1 MTTEPQD
8 ILLARQPIYNTNKEV
23 VGYELLFR
31 ENTDIPTTGIFDGN
45 RATSRVLLSL
55 FTESDI
61 TTITHGLPAF
71 INFTAELIHNPPF
84 FDPKSMIIEVLED
97 ICITDKIIASLK
109 KLKEKGF
116 TLALDD
122 FVMDEKYRPI
132 LELVD
137 IIKLE
142 LPEMNDDVLTQTIK
156 TLKKYN
162 VKILAEKI
170 ETPELFNRCRELGC
184 DMFQGYFLAKP
195 EIIKGKKI
203 AASKMAVLSLISEIQ
218 APEIDMSGLTQ
229 IISRDPA
236 LSFKLLKLINSAAFK
251 RSNTIDSIH
260 RAVTLLGIQKIKSW
274 ASLLAL
280 SKLDDKPESLHYI
293 ALVRALMCEKL
304 AEYIQIDAKDRFYTV
319 GLLSCLD
326 AFFDQEITEVVKHIS
341 LDTTINDALLSFKG
355 LAGLALHTTL
365 NFEKSQWHKI
375 NWQQLS
381 QYELSVKLI
390 NEIYFDATKL
400 ALEMSS

>member
-1 MTTEPQD
+1 MTAEPQD
-8 ILLARQPIYNTNKEV
+8 ILLARQPIYNTNKKV
-23 VGYELLFR
+23 IAYELLFR
-31 ENTDIPTTGIFDGN
+31 ENTDIPSIGVFDGN

-71 INFTAELIHNPPF
+71 INFTAELINNPPF

-97 ICITDKIIASLK
+97 ICITDEIISSLK
-109 KLKEKGF
+109 ALKQKGF

-132 LELVD
+132 LEIVD

-142 LPEMNDDVLTQTIK
+142 LPAMDDATLEKTIQ
-156 TLKKYN
+156 TLKPYN

-170 ETPELFNRCRELGC
+170 ETPELFNRCRDLGC

-195 EIIKGKKI
+195 EIIKGRKI
-203 AASKMAVLSLISEIQ
+203 AASKLSVLSLISEIQ
-218 APEIDMSGLTQ
+218 LPDIDMNDLTR

-260 RAVTLLGIQKIKSW
+260 RAVTLLGLNKIKSW

-280 SKLDDKPESLHYI
+280 SKLDDKPESLHYT

-304 AEYIQIDAKDRFYTV
+304 AEYIQVDLKNRFYTV

-326 AFFDQEITEVVKHIS
+326 AFFDQEITEIIKHIS
-341 LDTTINDALLSFKG
+341 LDTAITDALLSYKG

-375 NWQQLS
+375 DWHQLS
-381 QYELSVKLI
+381 QYELNVKLI
-390 NEIYFDATKL
+390 NEIYFEASKL
-400 ALEMSS
+400 ALEMS

>member
-8 ILLARQPIYNTNKEV
+8 ILLARQPIYNTSKEV
-23 VGYELLFR
+23 IAYELLFR
-31 ENTDIPTTGIFDGN
+31 ENTDIPSIGIFDGN

-84 FDPKSMIIEVLED
+84 FDPKSMIIEILED
-97 ICITDKIIASLK
+97 ICITDEIVTSLK
-109 KLKEKGF
+109 ALKQKGF

-132 LELVD
+132 LEIVD

-142 LPEMNDDVLTQTIK
+142 LPAMDDATLEKTIQ
-156 TLKKYN
+156 TLKPYN

-170 ETPELFNRCRELGC
+170 ETPELFNRCRDLGC

-195 EIIKGKKI
+195 EIIKGRKI
-203 AASKMAVLSLISEIQ
+203 AASKLSVLSLISEIQ
-218 APEIDMSGLTQ
+218 LPDIDMNDLTR

-260 RAVTLLGIQKIKSW
+260 RAVTLLGLNKIRSW

-280 SKLDDKPESLHYI
+280 SKLDDKPEALHYT
-293 ALVRALMCEKL
+293 ALVRALMCERL
-304 AEYIQIDAKDRFYTV
+304 AEYIQPDLKNRFYTV

-326 AFFDQEITEVVKHIS
+326 AFFDQELTEIIKHIS
-341 LDTTINDALLSFKG
+341 LDEAITDALLNHKG

-375 NWQQLS
+375 DWQQLS
-381 QYELSVKLI
+381 QYDLSVKLI
-390 NEIYFDATKL
+390 NDIYFAASKL
-400 ALEMSS
+400 ALEIS

>member
-1 MTTEPQD
+1 MTIEHQD
-8 ILLARQPIYNTNKEV
+8 ILLARQPIYNANKEV

-31 ENTDIPTTGIFDGN
+31 ENTDIPTTGVFDGN

-61 TTITHGLPAF
+61 TTITHGLPAY
-71 INFTAELIHNPPF
+71 INFTAELLHNPPIF
-84 FDPKSMIIEVLED
+84 EPDTMVIEVLED
-97 ICITDKIIASLK
+97 ICITEKVIASLK

-122 FVMDEKYRPI
+122 FVMDEKYSPI

-142 LPEMNDDVLTQTIK
+142 LPEMDDAALTQTISS
-156 TLKKYN
+156 LKKYN
-162 VKILAEKI
+162 AKILAEKI
-170 ETPELFNRCRELGC
+170 ETPEMFNRCKELGC
-184 DMFQGYFLAKP
+184 DMFQGYFLSKP

-203 AASKMAVLSLISEIQ
+203 AASKMAVLNLISEIQ
-218 APEIDMSGLTQ
+218 APEIDMDGLTK

-260 RAVTLLGIQKIKSW
+260 RAVTLLGIDKIKSW

-280 SKLDDKPESLHYI
+280 SKLDDKPESLHYT

-326 AFFDQEITEVVKHIS
+326 AFFDQQLNDVVKNIS
-341 LDTTINDALLSFKG
+341 LDDAINEALLSFKG
-355 LAGLALHTTL
+355 PAGLALHTCL

-375 NWQQLS
+375 NWQALS
-381 QYELSVKLI
+381 KYELTVKLI
-390 NEIYFDATKL
+390 NEIYFEVTKL

>member
-23 VGYELLFR
+23 IAYELLFR
-31 ENTDIPTTGIFDGN
+31 ENTDIPSIGIFDGN

-84 FDPKSMIIEVLED
+84 FDPKSMIIEILED
-97 ICITDKIIASLK
+97 ICITDEIVTSLK
-109 KLKEKGF
+109 ALKQKGF

-132 LELVD
+132 LEIVD

-142 LPEMNDDVLTQTIK
+142 LPAMDDATLEKTIQ
-156 TLKKYN
+156 TLKPYN

-170 ETPELFNRCRELGC
+170 ETPELFNRCRDLGC

-195 EIIKGKKI
+195 EIIKGRKI
-203 AASKMAVLSLISEIQ
+203 AASKLSVLSLISEIQ
-218 APEIDMSGLTQ
+218 LPDIDMNDLTR

-260 RAVTLLGIQKIKSW
+260 RAVTLLGLNKIKSW

-280 SKLDDKPESLHYI
+280 SKLDDKPEALHYT
-293 ALVRALMCEKL
+293 ALVRALMCERL
-304 AEYIQIDAKDRFYTV
+304 AEYIQPDLKNRFYTV

-326 AFFDQEITEVVKHIS
+326 AFFDQELTEIIKHIS
-341 LDTTINDALLSFKG
+341 LDEAITDALLNHKG

-375 NWQQLS
+375 DWQQLS
-381 QYELSVKLI
+381 QYDLSVKLI
-390 NEIYFDATKL
+390 NDIYFAASKL
-400 ALEMSS
+400 ALEIS